1 MKSQIESLNKQMLD
15 QVTSELEMS
24 MIWLED
30 TLTASVDLMKLKG
43 MIYDMDA
50 DIKIF
55 QSRNGVTESNKKSAN
70 RVNEMIILADRLDKI
85 ATQNNVYKLVLK
97 QYENRISW
105 LMHDKN
111 ELEKELKAVRKA
123 WES

>member
-1 MKSQIESLNKQMLD
+1 LKSQIESLNKQMLD
-15 QVTSELEMS
+15 EVTSELEMS

-30 TLTASVDLMKLKG
+30 TLTTSVDLMKLKA

-55 QSRNGVTESNKKSAN
+55 QSRNGVTESNQKSAN
-70 RVNEMIILADRLDKI
+70 RVKEMIILADRLDKI

-105 LMHDKN
+105 LMYDKN

>member
-1 MKSQIESLNKQMLD
+1 LKSQIESLNKQMLD
-15 QVTSELEMS
+15 EVTSELEMS

-30 TLTASVDLMKLKG
+30 TLTTSVDLIKLKA

-55 QSRNGVTESNKKSAN
+55 QSRNGVTESNQKSAN
-70 RVNEMIILADRLDKI
+70 RVKEIIILADRLDKI

-105 LMHDKN
+105 LMYDKN

>member
-1 MKSQIESLNKQMLD
+1 MLD
-15 QVTSELEMS
+15 EVTSELEMS

-30 TLTASVDLMKLKG
+30 TLTTSVDLMKLKA

-55 QSRNGVTESNKKSAN
+55 QSRNGVTESNQKSAN
-70 RVNEMIILADRLDKI
+70 RVKEIIILADRLDKI

-105 LMHDKN
+105 LMYDKN

>member
-1 MKSQIESLNKQMLD
+1 LKSQLESLNKQILD

-30 TLTASVDLMKLKG
+30 TLTSSVDLMKLKA

-70 RVNEMIILADRLDKI
+70 RVNEMIILADKLDKI

-105 LMHDKN
+105 LIHDKN
-111 ELEKELKAVRKA
+111 ELEKELKAVKKA

>member
-1 MKSQIESLNKQMLD
+1 LKSQIESLNKQMLD
-15 QVTSELEMS
+15 QITSELEMS

-30 TLTASVDLMKLKG
+30 TLTTSVDLMKLKA

-105 LMHDKN
+105 MMHDKK
-111 ELEKELKAVRKA
+111 ELENELKAVKKA
-123 WES
+123 WEG

>member
-1 MKSQIESLNKQMLD
+1 LKSQIESLNKQMLD
-15 QVTSELEMS
+15 EVTSELEMS

-30 TLTASVDLMKLKG
+30 TLTTSVDLMKLKA

-55 QSRNGVTESNKKSAN
+55 QSRNGVTESNQKSAN
-70 RVNEMIILADRLDKI
+70 RVKEIIILADRLDKI

-105 LMHDKN
+105 LMYDKN